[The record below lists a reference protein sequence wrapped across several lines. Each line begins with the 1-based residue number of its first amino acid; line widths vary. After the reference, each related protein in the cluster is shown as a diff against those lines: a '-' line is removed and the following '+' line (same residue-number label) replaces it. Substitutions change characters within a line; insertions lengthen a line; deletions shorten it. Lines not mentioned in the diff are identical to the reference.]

1 MTDKNFENENI
12 NVEPNNNFQQ
22 EEAVNTNAVDFS
34 AANVQNINTQAP
46 DHTEDVYNKE
56 PENINNGTEGDLNA
70 QPFSPMF
77 EEEQPVYKKK
87 PYSYKRSIAV
97 GLTGAILCGA
107 SIGLT
112 LGLGLYIGKANIIPS
127 LTTRPTSQFA
137 FNEDASSKEDSAE
150 KSEDMPIVNTSSDL
164 TTSRSTI
171 AKVVDDVEEAVVNIN
186 IKTSTMGYF
195 NQVYEGSGA
204 GSGIIYKETEDKL
217 YIITNNHVVES
228 ATACSISIDGENYVD
243 ANLVGKDASTDLA
256 VISVDKSKLK
266 DANITD
272 YTVAKFGN
280 SDELA
285 MGETVIALG
294 NALGEGKTATIGII
308 SSTGKKLDIDGT
320 KYDVLQTDAAI
331 NPGNSGGALVNTEGE
346 VIGVN
351 SAKLA
356 ATAIEGVGYAIPSAR
371 AMEVCNELIEKG
383 TIQRAWLGVSI
394 YTINDEFKQMY
405 NVNTDGVLI
414 TKIEQNSA
422 AEKAGLQETDIITK
436 ADGKEITTSTELS
449 DVIEAHQ
456 PGDKVDLTI
465 VRDGYKEMNVTVT
478 LENLNTGF

>member
-1 MTDKNFENENI
+1 MLEI
-12 NVEPNNNFQQ
+12 
-22 EEAVNTNAVDFS
+22 
-34 AANVQNINTQAP
+34 
-46 DHTEDVYNKE
+46 
-56 PENINNGTEGDLNA
+56 
-70 QPFSPMF
+70 
-77 EEEQPVYKKK
+77 
-87 PYSYKRSIAV
+87 
-97 GLTGAILCGA
+97 
-107 SIGLT
+107 
-112 LGLGLYIGKANIIPS
+112 
-127 LTTRPTSQFA
+127 
-137 FNEDASSKEDSAE
+137 
-150 KSEDMPIVNTSSDL
+150 
-164 TTSRSTI
+164 
-171 AKVVDDVEEAVVNIN
+171 
-186 IKTSTMGYF
+186 
-195 NQVYEGSGA
+195 
-204 GSGIIYKETEDKL
+204 
-217 YIITNNHVVES
+217 
-228 ATACSISIDGENYVD
+228 SISIDGENYVD
-243 ANLVGKDASTDLA
+243 TNLVGKDASTDLA

-394 YTINDEFKQMY
+394 YTINDQFKQMY